1 MQILRVVRL
10 GAPVLLGVLA
20 GCATLGSSDRAL
32 LARPEMALDAYPLD
46 TTLAEQMYHSR
57 EGQSGG
63 RRLAPGVCG
72 CK

>member
-1 MQILRVVRL
+1 MQILRVVRQV
-10 GAPVLLGVLA
+10 APVLLAALA
-20 GCATLGSSDRAL
+20 GCGTVSGQDRAV
-32 LARPEMALDAYPLD
+32 LARPEMALDAYPLE
-46 TTLAEQMYHSR
+46 TTFDEQMFRSR